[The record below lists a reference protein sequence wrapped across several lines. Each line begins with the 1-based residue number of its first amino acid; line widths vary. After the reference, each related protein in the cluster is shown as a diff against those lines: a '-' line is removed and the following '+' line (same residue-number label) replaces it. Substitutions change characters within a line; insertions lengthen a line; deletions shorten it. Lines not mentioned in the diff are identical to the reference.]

1 MILIREISKALLLF
15 VLIIIG
21 IILYSM
27 EEPVEAKANRIIQN
41 KLSLHDNLTREERD
55 QYMLYLRSLNA
66 ETNDS
71 IQYGTIRLPSR
82 SILLSV

>member
-1 MILIREISKALLLF
+1 MILIREISKTLLLF

-71 IQYGTIRLPSR
+71 IYLIEVP
-82 SILLSV
+82 

>member
-71 IQYGTIRLPSR
+71 IYLIEVP
-82 SILLSV
+82 

>member
-1 MILIREISKALLLF
+1 MILIREISKTLLLF

-71 IQYGTIRLPSR
+71 IYLIELP
-82 SILLSV
+82 

>member
-1 MILIREISKALLLF
+1 MILIREISKTLLLI

-21 IILYSM
+21 IILYSI

-41 KLSLHDNLTREERD
+41 KLSLHHNLTREERD

-66 ETNDS
+66 ETNAS
-71 IQYGTIRLPSR
+71 IYLIEVP
-82 SILLSV
+82 

>member
-55 QYMLYLRSLNA
+55 QYMEYLRSLNA

-71 IQYGTIRLPSR
+71 IYLIEVP
-82 SILLSV
+82 

>member
-1 MILIREISKALLLF
+1 MILIREIGKTLLLF

-21 IILYSM
+21 IVVYSI

-55 QYMLYLRSLNA
+55 QYMEYLRSLNA

-71 IQYGTIRLPSR
+71 IYLIEVP
-82 SILLSV
+82 